1 MTPKSLIVLAAAT
14 AVAVGA
20 AAVSLNAN
28 RGDSDIAMSGAVF
41 PGLIDHVNDVAKVTI
56 EHRDRSLTMVR
67 DAAGKWIMKES
78 DDYPVSAKVA
88 EKVVVQMADLNFYEL
103 KTKKPDLYTR
113 LHVGDPK
120 AEKAE
125 ARKIKVYDQAGK
137 VLADVIAGRKRYNL
151 VGSRREGVY
160 IRKPDNAQTWLAAG
174 EFDVE
179 VKPGDWLE
187 PKIVD
192 IKEET
197 VLSATLRH
205 PDGEVVRVS
214 KEDPKARNF
223 TLHDV
228 PAGKKLQYDTDPNN
242 IAGVVDQLELDDARK
257 DGYVAFDADK
267 TLTAEYVTRD
277 GLKLDIELRAKDG
290 SDWARVKASAL
301 PDAPAP
307 KDGAKSAADRAA
319 EINARVSGWVYALP
333 SFKATRLKRRMADM
347 LKDDKP
353 AS

>member
-20 AAVSLNAN
+20 AAVSLQAN
-28 RGDSDIAMSGAVF
+28 RKDADISMSGTVF
-41 PGLIDHVNDVAKVTI
+41 PGLIDRVNDAAKVTI

-67 DAAGKWIMKES
+67 DAKGKWTMKES

-88 EKVVVQMADLNFYEL
+88 EKVVVQMADLNYYEL
-103 KTKKPDLYTR
+103 KTRKADLYTR

-125 ARKIKVYDQAGK
+125 AREIKLYDQDGK
-137 VLADVIAGRKRYNL
+137 VMAEVIAGRKRYNL
-151 VGSRREGVY
+151 VGARREGVY
-160 IRKPDNAQTWLAAG
+160 IRKPGNPQTWLAAG

-187 PKIVD
+187 RKIVD
-192 IKEET
+192 IDENN
-197 VLSATLRH
+197 VLSTTLVH
-205 PDGEVVRVS
+205 PDGEVVRIS
-214 KEDPKARNF
+214 KENPQERNF
-223 TLHDV
+223 TLHDI
-228 PAGKKLQYDTDPNN
+228 PAGKKLQYDTDPDN

-257 DGYVAFDADK
+257 DGYVTFDAEK
-267 TLTAEYVTRD
+267 TLKAEFVTRD
-277 GLKLDIELRAKDG
+277 GLKLEIEMRAKDG
-290 SDWARVKASAL
+290 SDWARVKAAAL

-307 KDGAKSAADRAA
+307 KDGAKSAADRAQ

-333 SFKATRLKRRMADM
+333 GFKATRLKRRMADM